1 MTPGCYIPPT
11 ILIFRVI
18 ACPGEKYFA
27 SLVDVKQ
34 FVKDNFAFGAEYF
47 SSNQLNDPDTR
58 PLRSTGIAYLLFQDA
73 NAVPQ
78 CILAGFQ
85 AVDFRFHLFQFYI
98 HSALRG

>member
-1 MTPGCYIPPT
+1 
-11 ILIFRVI
+11 
-18 ACPGEKYFA
+18 
-27 SLVDVKQ
+27 VDVKQ